1 MSLRVVANPRP
12 RFAGVIPTRTFA
24 NVMLIIDG
32 LVVENVETP
41 NCVAPVTPTEDNR
54 PKVVVP
60 AIRILYFVGKVPM

>member
-1 MSLRVVANPRP
+1 MADPRP

-41 NCVAPVTPTEDNR
+41 NCVTPVTDPADNR

-60 AIRILYFVGKVPM
+60 AIRILYFVGKIPL